1 MWYIIT
7 IETNTMKIYYINL
20 EEAEG
25 MLAISLV
32 ADPAVQRNFY
42 CFNEEKP
49 LKLQLANEAEHK
61 ITGVVCLA
69 DTPIYRRDNDKGEY
83 YIIFTKE
90 TIKAMVDK
98 YAKNGLFNSVNLEHN
113 PNSFVSSVFMV
124 ECFIKD
130 SEKGINPI
138 GFEDV
143 PEGSLFCTFKVEDE
157 KLWNEIVN
165 TNHFNGFS
173 LEGVFNLT
181 QYKLTPTK
189 HSSKNDNAD
198 LSFAEEMELLIDE
211 LLEK

>member
-1 MWYIIT
+1 
-7 IETNTMKIYYINL
+7 MKIYYINL

-113 PNSFVSSVFMV
+113 PENFVNSVFMV

-130 SEKGINPI
+130 VDKGISPT

-143 PEGSLFCTFKVEDE
+143 PNGSLFCTFKVEDE

-165 TNHFNGFS
+165 TDHFNGFS
-173 LEGVFNLT
+173 LEGIFNLS
-181 QYKLTPTK
+181 QYKLTPTRQPE
-189 HSSKNDNAD
+189 SNKNAE
-198 LSFAEEMELLIDE
+198 LSFDEEVTSLLDE
-211 LLEK
+211 LLAK